1 MPLFIAGLFRD
12 RGQAE
17 RAITSLLDGGVPS
30 SEISLVVREES
41 EEDISQRE
49 GMTGDVD
56 EFGKLAIHSAWERL
70 GWAGGARP
78 AYRDKFSPKID
89 MAFLAAGPIAIAI
102 GGAQLGACSGGLV
115 GSMTN
120 FGYTHETAREWYGAI
135 TDGKAWV
142 MVRSSESQKGVVE
155 PVFEKYASDQRARSH
170 RSW

>member
-30 SEISLVVREES
+30 SEISLVVREEA
-41 EEDISQRE
+41 EEDISARAE
-49 GMTGDVD
+49 MTGDVD
-56 EFGKLAIHSAWERL
+56 EFQKLAIHSAWERL

-78 AYRDKFSPKID
+78 AYRDKFAPKID

-120 FGYTHETAREWYGAI
+120 FGFTHETARSWYEAI
-135 TDGKAWV
+135 TSGRAWI
-142 MVRSSESQKGVVE
+142 MVRSSESQRSVVD
-155 PVFEKYASDQRARSH
+155 PVFEKHASEDRARSY
-170 RSW
+170 RNW